1 MADILPSAFGGRLF
15 SVFSQSFGKDEE
27 GEATKFEASS
37 KHQQPAGKPVARR
50 QPSRSASESRSTA
63 VALLWLATF
72 AAAEFVFNQPHLM
85 PLVPGTGLQLI
96 SVPVALFALGLML
109 RPVSEAPL
117 YCLIFVLASVQPEL
131 GSPDFDFVLARV
143 AVETFQ
149 TVAIVCVTVRFFWT
163 RLGDPLAVAMWAAMV
178 LSITA
183 AGAGLTVALGSAIP
197 FSPGA
202 FAREWGGSDAMAW
215 RIWWLGSACSYMSV
229 GAPAAALV
237 TLRHRLA
244 YVLSSPGWE
253 RRRLIGLIIAVLLV
267 SLFAFPI
274 SDMSWLG
281 LPADVM
287 LAKRLLPM
295 PFVLALAARFRAYGS
310 AIGVLI
316 FSTIAILS
324 LTGPH
329 AQVNWTGMTP
339 PTTPMHVLLLVTAAT
354 SMVIAATS
362 RQLKLALN
370 EALEASQ
377 MKSRFIAMLNHEL
390 RTPLNAILG
399 FSELMRMRQLRE
411 LDDAIGPLANI
422 HASGQRL
429 LAMIEGLL
437 NSADHGASAFELDK
451 HPVEIGAALAAAVDD
466 MSAEFADAGVGV
478 SIATREQL
486 WIDADPRAM
495 KQMLSVLLTYP
506 LRFVGPGTRIELS
519 AEHAATDTIV
529 EISSEEL
536 INATVDDR
544 DKIETQLVAALALAH
559 GARLTIR
566 MSDRSSR
573 VARLTFF
580 ATRAAA

>member
-253 RRRLIGLIIAVLLV
+253 R
-267 SLFAFPI
+267 
-274 SDMSWLG
+274 
-281 LPADVM
+281 
-287 LAKRLLPM
+287 
-295 PFVLALAARFRAYGS
+295 
-310 AIGVLI
+310 
-316 FSTIAILS
+316 
-324 LTGPH
+324 
-329 AQVNWTGMTP
+329 
-339 PTTPMHVLLLVTAAT
+339 
-354 SMVIAATS
+354 
-362 RQLKLALN
+362 
-370 EALEASQ
+370 
-377 MKSRFIAMLNHEL
+377 
-390 RTPLNAILG
+390 
-399 FSELMRMRQLRE
+399 
-411 LDDAIGPLANI
+411 
-422 HASGQRL
+422 
-429 LAMIEGLL
+429 
-437 NSADHGASAFELDK
+437 
-451 HPVEIGAALAAAVDD
+451 
-466 MSAEFADAGVGV
+466 
-478 SIATREQL
+478 
-486 WIDADPRAM
+486 
-495 KQMLSVLLTYP
+495 
-506 LRFVGPGTRIELS
+506 
-519 AEHAATDTIV
+519 
-529 EISSEEL
+529 
-536 INATVDDR
+536 
-544 DKIETQLVAALALAH
+544 
-559 GARLTIR
+559 
-566 MSDRSSR
+566 
-573 VARLTFF
+573 
-580 ATRAAA
+580 